1 MTRLKYTFGAI
12 IAGGL
17 ALGAGTAFA
26 GEVTWWTPNFNEA
39 RARGL
44 VEEFQKQNPDIKVKL
59 EITTA
64 DGLPQRILTTLQS
77 GAAPDLIDVA
87 HGWINGY
94 AQNKLL
100 TQVDDVLTDR
110 ADYVSAGLDYGTL
123 NGSLWAIPYR
133 VESHAIIFNKQHF
146 RDAGLDPENPPKTWT
161 ELTKAAQALTKNGR
175 YGFAITGGGEVGNTI
190 FRSLPFVW
198 MKGGDMISA
207 DQKTATINQPAA
219 VEAVK
224 FYTDMFTQLKVSPA
238 STLENDGTANRR
250 LFIAG
255 TVSMYQSG
263 QFDVTSI
270 KKENPQIEVGAMAIP
285 HPEGAKTASIIGGW
299 SLVIPAHAKNPTDA
313 KTLLKFLAEAKNQ
326 AALTDTFPARNSGMN
341 AERFQDPLLNPFKDM
356 LAYGRALPANRNW
369 VQISQAYFDGIQR
382 ILLGDEDVQEAMDGA
397 AEEIQAL
404 LDQKQ

>member
-1 MTRLKYTFGAI
+1 MTKRPFIKIAML
-12 IAGGL
+12 AGGML
-17 ALGAGTAFA
+17 MSAGATFA

-44 VEEFQKQNPDIKVKL
+44 VQTFEAQHPDIKVKL

-77 GAAPDLIDVA
+77 GASPDLIDVA

-94 AQNKLL
+94 AQNNLL
-100 TQVDDVLTDR
+100 MTVDDVLTDKE
-110 ADYVSAGLDYGTL
+110 DYVQAGLDYGML
-123 NGSLWAIPYR
+123 NGSLWSVPYR
-133 VESHAIIFNKQHF
+133 VESHAVIFNKQHF
-146 RDAGLDPENPPKTWT
+146 REAGLDPENPPKTWA
-161 ELTKAAQALTKNGR
+161 ELTAAAKALTKPGR
-175 YGFAITGGGEVGNTI
+175 SGFAITGGGEVGNTV
-190 FRSLPFVW
+190 FRSLPFIW
-198 MKGGDMISA
+198 MKGGDMLSS

-255 TVSMYQSG
+255 AVSMYQSG
-263 QFDVTSI
+263 QFDVASI
-270 KKENPQIEVGAMAIP
+270 KKENPQIEIGTMPIPSPDGAN
-285 HPEGAKTASIIGGW
+285 TASIIGGW
-299 SLVIPAHAKNPTDA
+299 SLIIPAHAKNPADG

-326 AALTDTFPARNSGMN
+326 AILTDTFPARKSGMA
-341 AERFQDPLLNPFKDM
+341 AERFQDPLLNPFKEM
-356 LAYGRALPANRNW
+356 LVYGRALPANRNW
-369 VQISQAYFDGIQR
+369 VQISQAYFDGVQR

-404 LDQKQ
+404 LGK